1 MQINLNERALLKI
14 SGGDSELFLQNQL
27 SNDIAKLDNSTAQL
41 NAYCQHQGKI
51 IALFWVMR
59 SEDSL
64 LLSFPIDLLEK
75 IQSRLQMFVIMSD
88 VVIQNVSDDFCQIGL
103 INETQENA
111 FIINDQLSVLLEKLN
126 NKAAVINTESID
138 MWHKACIDTLLP
150 EIYLL
155 TSEKLVPQMLN
166 LDINEFGVNFSK
178 GCYPGQE
185 VVARLHYLGS
195 AKRRLFAFKLDSD
208 ANVGDALYCATSRSA
223 IARGARY
230 KSSGMVVFKLKY
242 NSNFY
247 CLATLDVEIKDEKI
261 TLNNEQG
268 PLLKKINNE

>member
-1 MQINLNERALLKI
+1 MFFHLKNRALLRV
-14 SGGDSELFLQNQL
+14 SGEDAETFLQGQL
-27 SNDIAKLDNSTAQL
+27 SNDISKLDVSSVQL

-51 IALFWVMR
+51 LALFWLTKY
-59 SEDSL
+59 EDSFF
-64 LLSFPIDLLEK
+64 LSFPIDLLETIK
-75 IQSRLQMFVIMSD
+75 SRLQMFVIMSD
-88 VVIQNVSDDFCQIGL
+88 VSIEDVTKGYIQVGSIGETHQKALVI
-103 INETQENA
+103 
-111 FIINDQLSVLLEKLN
+111 N
-126 NKAAVINTESID
+126 NKLSLIIADKQDINKFNMEPIQHWN
-138 MWHKACIDTLLP
+138 MACIDSSLP
-150 EIYLL
+150 EIFSI

-195 AKRRLFAFKLDSD
+195 AKRRLFSFEVDSD
-208 ANVGDALYCATSRSA
+208 VQVGDSLYCASSRSA
-223 IARGARY
+223 KARGARY

>member
-1 MQINLNERALLKI
+1 MFAHLNNRALLRV
-14 SGGDSELFLQNQL
+14 SGSDAETFLQGQL
-27 SNDIAKLDNSTAQL
+27 SNDINKLDISSVQL

-51 IALFWVMR
+51 LALFWVTKY
-59 SEDSL
+59 EDSFF
-64 LLSFPIDLLEK
+64 LSFPLDLLEAIK
-75 IQSRLQMFVIMSD
+75 PRLQMFVIMSD
-88 VVIQNVSDDFCQIGL
+88 VSIEDITKDYIQVGSIG
-103 INETQENA
+103 ETHQKA
-111 FIINDQLSVLLEKLN
+111 LVINDKLSLIIADKQDI
-126 NKAAVINTESID
+126 NKFNMEPIEHWN
-138 MWHKACIDTLLP
+138 KACIDSYLP
-150 EIYLL
+150 EIFSI

-166 LDINEFGVNFSK
+166 LDINEYGVNFSK

-195 AKRRLFAFKLDSD
+195 AKRRLFAFELDAD
-208 ANVGDALYCATSRSA
+208 ANVGDSLYCATSRSA
-223 IARGARY
+223 VARGARY

-247 CLATLDVEIKDEKI
+247 CLATLDVEIKEEKI

>member
-1 MQINLNERALLKI
+1 MFFHLKDRVLLRV
-14 SGGDSELFLQNQL
+14 SGSDAETFLQGQL
-27 SNDIAKLDNSTAQL
+27 SNDINKLDAFSVQL

-51 IALFWVMR
+51 LALFWVTKY
-59 SEDSL
+59 EDSFF
-64 LLSFPIDLLEK
+64 LSFPSDLLEAIK
-75 IQSRLQMFVIMSD
+75 PRLQMFVIMSD
-88 VVIQNVSDDFCQIGL
+88 VVIEDVTKDYIQVGSIGEAHQKAL
-103 INETQENA
+103 V
-111 FIINDQLSVLLEKLN
+111 INDKLSLIIADKQDI
-126 NKAAVINTESID
+126 NKFNIEPKELWNKT
-138 MWHKACIDTLLP
+138 CIDSSLP
-150 EIYLL
+150 EIFAV

-195 AKRRLFAFKLDSD
+195 AKRRLFAFELESD
-208 ANVGDALYCATSRSA
+208 ANIGDSLYCATSRSA

>member
-1 MQINLNERALLKI
+1 MFVHLQNRALLRVTG
-14 SGGDSELFLQNQL
+14 SDAETFLQGQL
-27 SNDIAKLDNSTAQL
+27 SNDINKLNELSVQL

-51 IALFWVMR
+51 LALFWVIKN
-59 SEDSL
+59 EDSFF
-64 LLSFPIDLLEK
+64 LSFPSDLLEAIK
-75 IQSRLQMFVIMSD
+75 PRLQMFVIMSD
-88 VVIQNVSDDFCQIGL
+88 VIIEDITKEYIQVGSIG
-103 INETQENA
+103 ETHQKA
-111 FIINDQLSVLLEKLN
+111 LAINDKLSLIIADKQDI
-126 NKAAVINTESID
+126 NKYDMQPID
-138 MWHKACIDTLLP
+138 HWDKACIDSSLP
-150 EIYLL
+150 EIFSV

-208 ANVGDALYCATSRSA
+208 ANIGDALYCASSKSA
-223 IARGARY
+223 KARGARY

-261 TLNNEQG
+261 TLNNKHG
-268 PLLKKINNE
+268 PLLNKINNE

>member
-1 MQINLNERALLKI
+1 MFFHLKNRSLLKV
-14 SGGDSELFLQNQL
+14 SGSDAETFLQGQL
-27 SNDIAKLDNSTAQL
+27 SNDISKLDALSVQL

-51 IALFWVMR
+51 LALFWVTKN
-59 SEDSL
+59 EDSF
-64 LLSFPIDLLEK
+64 LLSFPSDLLEAIK
-75 IQSRLQMFVIMSD
+75 SRLQMFIIMSD
-88 VVIQNVSDDFCQIGL
+88 VVIEDVTKEHIQIGS
-103 INETQENA
+103 IDESNQETLV
-111 FIINDQLSVLLEKLN
+111 INDKLSLIITDKKDI
-126 NKAAVINTESID
+126 NKFNMEPIEHWN
-138 MWHKACIDTLLP
+138 MACVDSSLP
-150 EIYLL
+150 EIFSI

-166 LDINEFGVNFSK
+166 LDIDEFGVNFSK

-195 AKRRLFAFKLDSD
+195 AKRRLFAFELGSD
-208 ANVGDALYCATSRSA
+208 LNVGDSLYCASSKSA
-223 IARGARY
+223 KARGARY

-268 PLLKKINNE
+268 PLLTRIKK

>member
-1 MQINLNERALLKI
+1 MFFHLKNRALLRV
-14 SGGDSELFLQNQL
+14 SGADAETFLQGQL
-27 SNDIAKLDNSTAQL
+27 SNDISKLDASSIQL

-51 IALFWVMR
+51 LTLFWVMR
-59 SEDSL
+59 RQNSFF
-64 LLSFPIDLLEK
+64 LSFPADLLEAIK
-75 IQSRLQMFVIMSD
+75 PRLQMFVIMSD
-88 VVIQNVSDDFCQIGL
+88 VFIEDVTKDYIQVGSIG
-103 INETQENA
+103 ETHQKA
-111 FIINDQLSVLLEKLN
+111 LAINDKLSLIITDKEDI
-126 NKAAVINTESID
+126 NKFNMEPIGHWD
-138 MWHKACIDTLLP
+138 KACIDSSLP
-150 EIYLL
+150 EIFLI

-195 AKRRLFAFKLDSD
+195 AKRRLFAFVLNSD
-208 ANVGDALYCATSRSA
+208 ANVGDSLYCATSRSA
-223 IARGARY
+223 KARGARY

>member
-1 MQINLNERALLKI
+1 MFVYLKNRALLRV
-14 SGGDSELFLQNQL
+14 SGSDAETFLQGQL
-27 SNDIAKLDNSTAQL
+27 SNDISKLGSSSVQL

-51 IALFWVMR
+51 LALFWVVKN
-59 SEDSL
+59 EDSFF
-64 LLSFPIDLLEK
+64 LSFPSDLLEA
-75 IQSRLQMFVIMSD
+75 IMPRLKMFVIMSD
-88 VVIQNVSDDFCQIGL
+88 VVIEDITKEFIQIGS
-103 INETQENA
+103 IGETHKNA
-111 FIINDQLSVLLEKLN
+111 LVINDKLSLIIADKQDI
-126 NKAAVINTESID
+126 NKFNMEPID
-138 MWHKACIDTLLP
+138 SWNMACIDSCLP
-150 EIYLL
+150 EIFSV

-208 ANVGDALYCATSRSA
+208 ANIGDSLYCASSKSA
-223 IARGARY
+223 KARGARY

-242 NSNFY
+242 KSNFY

>member
-1 MQINLNERALLKI
+1 MFVHLKNRALLRV
-14 SGGDSELFLQNQL
+14 SGSDAEAFLQGQL
-27 SNDIAKLDNSTAQL
+27 SNDINQLGASNVQL

-51 IALFWVMR
+51 LALFWVTKK
-59 SEDSL
+59 EDSFF
-64 LLSFPIDLLEK
+64 LSFPSDLLEIIK
-75 IQSRLQMFVIMSD
+75 SRLQMFVIMSD
-88 VVIQNVSDDFCQIGL
+88 VVIEDITKEFIQIGS
-103 INETQENA
+103 IDESHQNA
-111 FIINDQLSVLLEKLN
+111 LVINDKLSLIIANKSDISELN
-126 NKAAVINTESID
+126 MHSID
-138 MWHKACIDTLLP
+138 YWGKACIDSFLP
-150 EIYLL
+150 EIFLV

-208 ANVGDALYCATSRSA
+208 AKVGDSLYCSSSRSA
-223 IARGARY
+223 KARGARY

-268 PLLKKINNE
+268 PILKKINNE